1 MESSRSLRDAW
12 KEVLGLCNLKP
23 HEYVVVIT
31 GENTIAAHLETAL
44 AIIDDMGCSRMTM
57 RLGEPPRQRVGGDT
71 TTYAAPTALTG
82 NVPAIAALKAADFV
96 LDMMGLYRGSEQEE
110 ILKEGARILLVKEPP
125 DVFIRLKPRLEDRT
139 RVKAAEA
146 RIQVARQM
154 RVRSAAGTDFTVRF
168 GAYPWLTQYGFAD
181 EPGRWDHA
189 PSAFIA
195 RWPDEGSSNG
205 VVVLDAGDTILPLKR
220 YVQSPI
226 RLDIKDG
233 YVRRI
238 DGGPDASY
246 LRDYMESFKDP
257 EGFAVS
263 HLGWGL
269 HSRAHWTMLGMYD
282 KQQTVGMDARSYEG
296 NFMFSTGPN
305 SEAGGSRH
313 TPCHLDI
320 PMSRCSVWLDD
331 ELMVDQGRVIA
342 N

>member
-1 MESSRSLRDAW
+1 
-12 KEVLGLCNLKP
+12 
-23 HEYVVVIT
+23 
-31 GENTIAAHLETAL
+31 
-44 AIIDDMGCSRMTM
+44 
-57 RLGEPPRQRVGGDT
+57 
-71 TTYAAPTALTG
+71 
-82 NVPAIAALKAADFV
+82 LKAADFV

-125 DVFIRLKPRLEDRT
+125 DVFIRLKPRLEDRD
-139 RVKAAEA
+139 RVKSAEA
-146 RIQVARQM
+146 KIKAARRM
-154 RVRSAAGTDFTVRF
+154 RVQSAAGTDLSVRL

-195 RWPDEGSSNG
+195 RWPDEGSSDG
-205 VVVLDAGDTILPLKR
+205 VVVLDRGDTILPLKR

-226 RLDIKDG
+226 RLEIREG
-233 YVRRI
+233 YVRSI
-238 DGGPDASY
+238 EGELDAMY
-246 LRDYMESFKDP
+246 LREYMESFNDR

-269 HSRAHWTMLGMYD
+269 HSRAHWTMLGVYD

-320 PMSRCSVWLDD
+320 PMSRCSVWLDE
-331 ELMVDQGRVIA
+331 ELMVDEGRVI
-342 N
+342 